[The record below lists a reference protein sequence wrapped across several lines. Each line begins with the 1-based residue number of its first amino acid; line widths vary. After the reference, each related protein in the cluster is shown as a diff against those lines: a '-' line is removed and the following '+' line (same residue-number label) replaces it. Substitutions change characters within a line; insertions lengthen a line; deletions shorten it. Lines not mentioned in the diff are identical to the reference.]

1 MAKKIFVT
9 VGTHTQQ
16 FDRLLKEVDRLA
28 GGKKINADVFAQTGN
43 CKYLPKNFESR
54 KFLGDSE
61 YERMIEQ
68 ADIVISHAG
77 AGSIINALRN
87 RKPLIIVPRLVE
99 YGEHTNS
106 HQRDLA
112 KAMNERGKAI
122 ACMEMGGLEEAMK
135 QAWKFRP
142 NLDSDRQKLVACLN
156 DYTGKMK

>member
-1 MAKKIFVT
+1 
-9 VGTHTQQ
+9 
-16 FDRLLKEVDRLA
+16 
-28 GGKKINADVFAQTGN
+28 
-43 CKYLPKNFESR
+43 
-54 KFLGDSE
+54 
-61 YERMIEQ
+61 MIEQ

>member
-106 HQRDLA
+106 HQVDLA
-112 KAMNERGKAI
+112 KAMQEKGKAI
-122 ACMEMGGLEEAMK
+122 ACNDLRLLQNAIKNAENFKPDLGSEKEKLVGALNRYAGGLI
-135 QAWKFRP
+135 
-142 NLDSDRQKLVACLN
+142 
-156 DYTGKMK
+156 